1 MDTSEKDLLETFKAA
16 ALSVTKLYKT
26 SAAAS
31 SKARADGYQE
41 CLEDLLSFMERQKL
55 DLDGPVV
62 AIRQWALD
70 RQDGRDGTVPA
81 PDVGILSEDDA
92 TGAPPSSPVVSR
104 AEPVEKHGGSSSS
117 SSSSSSI
124 DTDMKAVPSS
134 TGSNDTTALPV
145 MPTRETFTFQSPIPY
160 PTDHPYPNL
169 ATLELSDHTNQQP
182 QHHHQQ
188 TKVKARIRSDARRL
202 NRSSSLR
209 SLTGQKRKI
218 NFDELFDLSSLGKDP
233 FGGIGGKRSR
243 HT

>member
-1 MDTSEKDLLETFKAA
+1 MDMSEKDLLETFKAA

-55 DLDGPVV
+55 GLDGPVA

-70 RQDGRDGTVPA
+70 RQDGREGTVPA
-81 PDVGILSEDDA
+81 PDVGILSEDD
-92 TGAPPSSPVVSR
+92 GAGVPPSSPVVSR
-104 AEPVEKHGGSSSS
+104 AEPVDKHGSSSS
-117 SSSSSSI
+117 TTSTNI
-124 DTDMKAVPSS
+124 DTDMKPVPSNI
-134 TGSNDTTALPV
+134 GSNDPTTVPIV
-145 MPTRETFTFQSPIPY
+145 PTRETFSFQSPIPY
-160 PTDHPYPNL
+160 PTDHSYPNL
-169 ATLELSDHTNQQP
+169 ATLELSDHNNQQP

-188 TKVKARIRSDARRL
+188 TKVKARIRPDARRL
-202 NRSSSLR
+202 NRSSNLR

-233 FGGIGGKRSR
+233 FGGSGGKRSR